1 MTKHFLQ
8 ILLFFFTKYCL
19 RENAWKFLPAK
30 WLNVENWDSGRWSTA
45 VLWLG
50 KASPAPS
57 TSSPLPFR
65 GDLKPDFFF
74 FNLNSLTKVRVW
86 NFLRRLSWCLWA
98 PPPWA
103 MWPHVPLP
111 CRAAGRCV
119 VPCPAPGSFQPMS
132 GLAPSPPL
140 LCMAVCASFHCFSQ
154 ASHLSLA
161 ESKCSVALN
170 KWVKHIIFSKT
181 FYGAHQPV
189 GVDQELLAGWQLF
202 IRSGFLA
209 SDLFF
214 PHPTP
219 HILALWGT
227 DF

>member
-1 MTKHFLQ
+1 MLGNFCQLND
-8 ILLFFFTKYCL
+8 LML
-19 RENAWKFLPAK
+19 RIETQEGGPQLSCDSVRPA
-30 WLNVENWDSGRWSTA
+30 LHHPP
-45 VLWLG
+45 
-50 KASPAPS
+50 PAPCPS
-57 TSSPLPFR
+57 GATWNLI
-65 GDLKPDFFF
+65 FF